1 MKVQKYKKITGYLDE
16 VTYKKLRVKLAE
28 EDKSINE
35 FIREAVTLYLSAPT
49 TQTTTGE

>member
-1 MKVQKYKKITGYLDE
+1 MKTTKYKKITGYLDE
-16 VTYKKLRVKLAE
+16 TTYKKLKVKLAE

-35 FIREAVTLYLSAPT
+35 FIREAVVSYLAAPT